1 MKEFRTLSYLNMTVA
16 LYFNFPLQALECRA
30 TMSTSYFTSSIS
42 THLDMLEFTSSPAQK
57 QEHHS
62 EDNVG
67 QVSAAHLDSD
77 EQIACHA
84 QYLHKVFAEHI
95 PIITDSSTS
104 AVIQSGT
111 SGLDLHNGA
120 VCPLSEVEWKG
131 DLRPREIHLSLL
143 KFQNI
148 DQPLQEQYDNET
160 YIDDLTSHDGT
171 QECKNHFKQ
180 MEYI

>member
-1 MKEFRTLSYLNMTVA
+1 
-16 LYFNFPLQALECRA
+16 
-30 TMSTSYFTSSIS
+30 MSTGFFLSSIS
-42 THLDMLEFTSSPAQK
+42 THLDMLEFTSSPAQN
-57 QEHHS
+57 QEYHS
-62 EDNVG
+62 QDNVG

-84 QYLHKVFAEHI
+84 KYLCKVFAEHI

-111 SGLDLHNGA
+111 IGLDLHSGA

-131 DLRPREIHLSLL
+131 DLRTREIHRSLL
-143 KFQNI
+143 KFQNV
-148 DQPLQEQYDNET
+148 DQPVQEQYDNET
-160 YIDDLTSHDGT
+160 YIECLTNYDGT
-171 QECKNHFKQ
+171 QECKSNFKQ